1 MEKENGKCTYYRK
14 KNTQKIPPVTVKL
27 FYIISQDYC

>member
-1 MEKENGKCTYYRK
+1 MENVLHIE